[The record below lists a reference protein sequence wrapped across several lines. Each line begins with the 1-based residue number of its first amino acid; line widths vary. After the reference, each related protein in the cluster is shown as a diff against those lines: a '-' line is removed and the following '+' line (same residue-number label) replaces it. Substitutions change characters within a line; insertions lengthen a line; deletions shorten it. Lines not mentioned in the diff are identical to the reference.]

1 MLIIKNLA
9 LEHQLQYEMTFGQ
22 AQASPSECICI
33 SNLHGSDK
41 QINKTKNG
49 GGGGNMYNVS
59 KVTPKRLIG
68 LVLGQLCTSL
78 TDYEGVHQRMLL
90 LATTCALKKK
100 KLDCLQPKFH
110 PF

>member
-1 MLIIKNLA
+1 
-9 LEHQLQYEMTFGQ
+9 
-22 AQASPSECICI
+22 
-33 SNLHGSDK
+33 
-41 QINKTKNG
+41 
-49 GGGGNMYNVS
+49 MYNVS

-100 KLDCLQPKFH
+100 KIRLSPAQISSFLISQCTQLLEGGRIAQQNAI
-110 PF
+110 